1 MVLDCSRV
9 FRRDDAA
16 GYQLWKLRSQPA
28 NCPSISDACHAPDSI
43 RIGFDLKAE
52 FRRLSCPATDDHEHD
67 SADQTNPA
75 QYRGKRNG
83 LLLFSSR
90 LNWAEIQHFFALGVR
105 DPAIRQRDD
114 AD

>member
-1 MVLDCSRV
+1 VLRESSGRLKLSEFD
-9 FRRDDAA
+9 
-16 GYQLWKLRSQPA
+16 LWKLEFHWNLALGIWSLPLGLPA
-28 NCPSISDACHAPDSI
+28 A
-43 RIGFDLKAE
+43 
-52 FRRLSCPATDDHEHD
+52 DDHQND

-90 LNWAEIQHFFALGVR
+90 LNWADIQHLFALGVR

-114 AD
+114 ADNDENDADNSGWLHRFDVTLTL